1 MKKGINRVVLV
12 GTGAVGCS
20 YAYCMINQ
28 AVAEEFVLV
37 DVNEAK
43 AEGEAMDLSHAVP
56 FAPAPTRVWK
66 GSYEDCKD
74 ADLVVITA
82 GLPQKPGETR
92 LDLVRKKR

>member
-20 YAYCMINQ
+20 YAYSMINQ
-28 AVAEEFVLV
+28 GVAEEFVLV

-56 FAPAPTRVWK
+56 
-66 GSYEDCKD
+66 
-74 ADLVVITA
+74 
-82 GLPQKPGETR
+82 
-92 LDLVRKKR
+92 

>member
-43 AEGEAMDLSHAVP
+43 LKE
-56 FAPAPTRVWK
+56 
-66 GSYEDCKD
+66 
-74 ADLVVITA
+74 
-82 GLPQKPGETR
+82 
-92 LDLVRKKR
+92 KRWI

>member
-1 MKKGINRVVLV
+1 
-12 GTGAVGCS
+12 
-20 YAYCMINQ
+20 MINQ

-66 GSYEDCKD
+66 E
-74 ADLVVITA
+74 
-82 GLPQKPGETR
+82 R
-92 LDLVRKKR
+92 LRRL

>member
-12 GTGAVGCS
+12 GTGTVGCS

-43 AEGEAMDLSHAVP
+43 LKEAMDLSHAVP

-66 GSYEDCKD
+66 AATKIVKM
-74 ADLVVITA
+74 LT
-82 GLPQKPGETR
+82 L
-92 LDLVRKKR
+92 

>member
-43 AEGEAMDLSHAVP
+43 AEGEAMDLSHAVHSHQLQLEYGK
-56 FAPAPTRVWK
+56 AATKIVK
-66 GSYEDCKD
+66 M
-74 ADLVVITA
+74 LT
-82 GLPQKPGETR
+82 L
-92 LDLVRKKR
+92 

>member
-1 MKKGINRVVLV
+1 
-12 GTGAVGCS
+12 
-20 YAYCMINQ
+20 MINQ

-56 FAPAPTRVWK
+56 FAPGSTRVWK
-66 GSYEDCKD
+66 VAMKIVKM
-74 ADLVVITA
+74 LIFVVITA

-92 LDLVRKKR
+92 LDLVEKNAKSLNKLFVVLWIAASMVSS

>member
-1 MKKGINRVVLV
+1 
-12 GTGAVGCS
+12 
-20 YAYCMINQ
+20 MINQ

-66 GSYEDCKD
+66 VAMKIVKM
-74 ADLVVITA
+74 LI
-82 GLPQKPGETR
+82 L
-92 LDLVRKKR
+92 